1 MTTADARRAGLDP
14 AHILIICEHVAACSG
29 HRPVGYATAVPEG
42 IQVQAPSRRAAQDM
56 HAALLGVGYQTRLM
70 HAGPC
75 WELLVSGWS
84 ADGLESRL
92 AAMRAVIEQ
101 LSADPTATATAVLD
115 RYCDL
120 SARSPAAR
128 LGVQAL
134 AQIHLR
140 LRTTVAA
147 RCGINA
153 PRDPTVLPPD
163 VGSALRLR
171 AVWLLEQAVDDLID
185 RQLRIARRAL
195 PLFRSLRQHT
205 ADDRAR
211 DAAIRRA
218 VGRSPYLSRPAL
230 QGTSGRVPPPLW
242 PPRPAAPSAVTA
254 AADSQCARSGQGAA
268 LDFPAPVKAAPGS
281 DGTATKPPP
290 WRTEPPGQSRAR
302 TPRA

>member
-14 AHILIICEHVAACSG
+14 AHILIICEHVAACGG
-29 HRPVGYATAVPEG
+29 HRPVGYATALPEG

-70 HAGPC
+70 HAGRC

-115 RYCDL
+115 RYRDL

-134 AQIHLR
+134 VQIHLR

-185 RQLRIARRAL
+185 R
-195 PLFRSLRQHT
+195 
-205 ADDRAR
+205 
-211 DAAIRRA
+211 
-218 VGRSPYLSRPAL
+218 GSPGGHYRCS
-230 QGTSGRVPPPLW
+230 
-242 PPRPAAPSAVTA
+242 
-254 AADSQCARSGQGAA
+254 ARSGSTPPTTGRRTLQSAGRSAA
-268 LDFPAPVKAAPGS
+268 VRTSAVERCRGHPAWSRLLCGHRVRRRR
-281 DGTATKPPP
+281 PP
-290 WRTEPPGQSRAR
+290 
-302 TPRA
+302 